1 MTVDT
6 TPESAKIP
14 AGFVLQDYRIPTLY
28 EFLGLIAET
37 NADWIKQNQFPLLAY
52 IELKGSGSGLAT
64 LLEIER
70 FKQDQA
76 EKKQPTIDPA
86 HIVLLG
92 RVNETYELTVA
103 RQFADQH
110 TDFNKQSGQTA
121 SLLEFVQ
128 DHYPRA

>member
-14 AGFVLQDYRIPTLY
+14 AGFVFQDYRIPTLY
-28 EFLGLIAET
+28 EVLGLIAET
-37 NADWIKQNQFPLLAY
+37 NADRIKPNQFPLLAY

-70 FKQDQA
+70 FKQDQT

-86 HIVLLG
+86 H
-92 RVNETYELTVA
+92 
-103 RQFADQH
+103 
-110 TDFNKQSGQTA
+110 SG
-121 SLLEFVQ
+121 E
-128 DHYPRA
+128 